1 MYFVGK
7 NIKIRSD
14 YSHLKKMVTE
24 VLEVLTNLIMV
35 IISQNISISNHYIVY
50 IKLIQFFV
58 LIISQ

>member
-14 YSHLKKMVTE
+14 DSHLKKMVTE
-24 VLEVLTNLIMV
+24 VMEVLTNLIMV

-50 IKLIQFFV
+50 IKLIQFFC
-58 LIISQ
+58 IISQ